1 MTYGESARDI
11 LHILAKYARGIDRID
26 MALVRECYWDDATD
40 NHITFAGGPDEFV
53 AWAAT
58 QLRERYRGTGHF
70 LAQSYIEIEGDRA
83 VVETPFRAWHA
94 PADTREAIFILN
106 GRYLDLMERRE
117 GKWRILRR
125 DVVADLSES
134 YPFDPAI
141 QISNGSSIRNRKMTD
156 PSYEAFA
163 QLGRARPG

>member
-1 MTYGESARDI
+1 MTYSEDAGDI
-11 LHILAKYARGIDRID
+11 LRVLAKYARGIDRID

-40 NHITFAGGPDEFV
+40 NHLVFAGGPDEFV
-53 AWAAT
+53 AWAEAEL
-58 QLRERYRGTGHF
+58 QRYGATGHF
-70 LAQSYIEIEGDRA
+70 MAQSFLEIEADLA

-94 PADTREAIFILN
+94 PADTTGSIFILN

-134 YPFDPAI
+134 YPYDPAI
-141 QISNGSSIRNRKMTD
+141 QLSNGLSKGALNRPD

-163 QLGRARPG
+163 RLRQ